1 MFHVIFSHKLHPFS
15 YILLLMLASNS
26 LKAQDLIPLKKDNY
40 WVYEQKTIYYNGSE
54 EIDTIT
60 NSIKEVLNFNDQ
72 DWYVLNEFGDDF
84 TVRNTTEGQVEL
96 DTFSTDQNGKYQEIL
111 FYKKPDQ
118 TQDLEYITY
127 EVNHIKV
134 YKDVEKIKTPIGK
147 FKCHKYEI
155 VTEDVP
161 DEKIE
166 TYISVGTGII
176 YQKWT
181 QKDAIVIST
190 LIDFKIK

>member
-1 MFHVIFSHKLHPFS
+1 MFHDIFAPKLYPIS
-15 YILLLMLASNS
+15 YIVLVMLVSNS
-26 LKAQDLIPLKKDNY
+26 LKAQDLIPLKLDNY
-40 WVYEQKTIYYNGSE
+40 WVYEQKTIYYDGSE

-60 NSIKEVLNFNDQ
+60 NSIKEVLKFNNQ

-84 TVRNTTEGQVEL
+84 TVRNTAEGQVEL
-96 DTFSTDQNGKYQEIL
+96 DTFATDQKGNYEEIL
-111 FYKKPDQ
+111 FYKKPDK

-134 YKDVEKIKTPIGK
+134 YKGVEKIKTPVGK

-155 VTEDVP
+155 ITEDMP
-161 DEKIE
+161 NEKIE

-181 QKDAIVIST
+181 QKDAIVFST